1 MAEAYFYFASPIYVS
16 DHPEYLPVVSEV
28 SEEMLSKI
36 TDDPHEIYPMVNTE
50 NFALD
55 SRLEDFCRFL
65 AEQGHSILK
74 AQGYAM
80 EDFGVSVDAL
90 WAQKH
95 YKHSLMEQHVH
106 GGSQLIGFYFLE
118 TPENCSRPL
127 FHDPRPAKMQ
137 NYLTE
142 TNMSEVTLASGIVN
156 FEPQPGKLIISNAWL
171 PHSFG
176 RHGSDEPLKFV
187 HFNLGAFYAPHFPQN
202 NTPTAEIV

>member
-1 MAEAYFYFASPIYVS
+1 MSEAYFYFASPVYVS
-16 DHPEYLPVVSEV
+16 DHPEHLSVVSEV

-36 TDDPHEIYPMVNTE
+36 TDAPHEIYPMVNTE

-55 SRLEDFCRFL
+55 PRLENFCRFL

-74 AQGYAM
+74 TQGYAM

-106 GGSQLIGFYFLE
+106 GGPQLVGFYFLE

-137 NYLTE
+137 NYLPE
-142 TNMSEVTLASGIVN
+142 TNISEATLASGIVN

-187 HFNLGAFYAPHFPQN
+187 HFNLGAFYSPYVSQSDVQA
-202 NTPTAEIV
+202 AEIV